1 MTGGGPGD
9 RQGGPPEDR
18 GGPPEDRSVRPVRR
32 RPSDLIWLA
41 AGAVGLVLCALPVP
55 ADLAGDAAAPVP
67 DARKVA

>member
-9 RQGGPPEDR
+9 RRGGPPEDR
-18 GGPPEDRSVRPVRR
+18 GVRR
-32 RPSDLIWLA
+32 VQRRPTDLIWLA